1 MESQVFTVAKS
12 TVECYKIRVTD
23 GFAWADITID
33 ANDRGGRICIAS
45 DYGNWQNY
53 WGAAGSD
60 FKAFLGK
67 ISEDYAASKFGA
79 ERWIDVDKSLAS
91 FKKAVAERKKYG
103 GLDKEEAR
111 EIREEIEELKH
122 ENAQS
127 LEAAISHSTKLY
139 SFLYKHAGEIDLE
152 YEPNPHFAR
161 FWKEIWPVL
170 LAEFKKEASLIPA

>member
-1 MESQVFTVAKS
+1 METKQFTVAKS

-33 ANDRGGRICIAS
+33 ANERGGRICIAS

-79 ERWIDVDKSLAS
+79 EQQIDVQATVVMW
-91 FKKAVAERKKYG
+91 KKDLLECRRAEDYTG
-103 GLDKEEAR
+103 DEAR
-111 EIREEIEELKH
+111 QIYDALEEVKH
-122 ENAQS
+122 ESHYTFVQAVQS
-127 LEAAISHSTKLY
+127 TDKVMDFINQVYGSP
-139 SFLYKHAGEIDLE
+139 EICH
-152 YEPNPHFAR
+152 EPNPHFAR
-161 FWKEIWPVL
+161 FWKELWPVL
-170 LAEFKKEASLIPA
+170 LAEFKKEATLQPG